1 MISWSINSLI
11 INQQITQVLM
21 APDFISNVVHFD
33 PEKMPNKM
41 REKVKGDF
49 FSKEEFTYENVDKSS
64 KACGPL
70 CKST

>member
-1 MISWSINSLI
+1 
-11 INQQITQVLM
+11 M